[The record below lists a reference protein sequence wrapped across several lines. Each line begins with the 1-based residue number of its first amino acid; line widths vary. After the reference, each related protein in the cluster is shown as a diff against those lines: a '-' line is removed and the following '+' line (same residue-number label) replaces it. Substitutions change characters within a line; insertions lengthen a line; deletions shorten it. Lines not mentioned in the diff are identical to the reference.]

1 MTALIVT
8 ASRHGSTREIAER
21 VAEVL
26 RTTAQTDTVV
36 EDVAGAAAWLD
47 TADAVVVA
55 APVYGGKL
63 EKSAKAFLDSRR
75 AELSQKSLV
84 ILYSGASPAPN
95 RALADQLGTYGA
107 RDVKYLRGALVE
119 ERLGALEKLQ
129 IKLVKG
135 RYGDFRDWNA
145 VEHWAKGLSAHG
157 VN

>member
-75 AELSQKSLV
+75 AELSQKLSL
-84 ILYSGASPAPN
+84 IH
-95 RALADQLGTYGA
+95 
-107 RDVKYLRGALVE
+107 
-119 ERLGALEKLQ
+119 
-129 IKLVKG
+129 I
-135 RYGDFRDWNA
+135 
-145 VEHWAKGLSAHG
+145 
-157 VN
+157 